1 MEPEIR
7 NFSFSFDELDLS
19 VELVEEA
26 MGYEK
31 GLSPEPFP
39 DMISLALSQSV
50 DLTDIKGSLRI
61 SDHILL
67 NRSGY
72 VEIELVTFGIGRKI
86 ARQLRNAEGGALF
99 ICTAGAGIG
108 EKSKELMTAGDF
120 MEGYI
125 LDIIGSLTVESAV
138 EKIQKSFE
146 NELLKVGKKIANR
159 YSPGYCGWALTE
171 QKLFFDLFPDNY
183 CGITLTESCLM
194 EPFKSVSGIIG
205 FGENVRKTAY
215 ECDLCELK
223 TCMYR
228 KIRLARINK
237 AGYPV

>member
-1 MEPEIR
+1 MESGIR
-7 NFSFSFDELDLS
+7 NFSFSFDELELS

-39 DMISLALSQSV
+39 DMISFALSQSV

-61 SDHILL
+61 SDHLL
-67 NRSGY
+67 LDHSGY
-72 VEIELVTFGIGRKI
+72 VEIESVAFGIGKKI

-108 EKSKELMTAGDF
+108 EKSKELMAVGNF

-125 LDIIGSLTVESAV
+125 LDVIGSLTVEAAV
-138 EKIQKSFE
+138 EKVQKSFE
-146 NELLKVGKKIANR
+146 NDLLKVGKKIANR

-171 QKLFFDLFPDNY
+171 QKLLFSLFPNNY
-183 CGITLTESCLM
+183 CGITLTESSLM
-194 EPFKSVSGIIG
+194 EPFKSISGIIG
-205 FGENVRKTAY
+205 FGEKVRKTAF

-228 KIRLARINK
+228 RIRLARAK
-237 AGYPV
+237 